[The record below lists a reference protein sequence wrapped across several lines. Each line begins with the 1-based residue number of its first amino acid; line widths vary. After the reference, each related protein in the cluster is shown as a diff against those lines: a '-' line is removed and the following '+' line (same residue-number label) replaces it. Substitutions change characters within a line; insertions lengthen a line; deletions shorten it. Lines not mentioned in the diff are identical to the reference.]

1 MHSQGATEVRREG
14 RGTMTRWNIAVVA
27 CRGLEDEAGA
37 IRQRLAGSWH
47 NHPEVEFTLVGQGQF
62 DGSFPEHVD
71 AVVLVADAESRHTPL
86 VRLLTMLD
94 ELHVPVVALLD
105 RAPPP
110 GTIFETAGVLVEDRS
125 ASGPLLCAQ
134 LHGILHCRRE
144 VNRLR
149 KAVTLAEAAHRGLGN
164 EVARMSEELRLAAEA
179 QCELLPRE
187 MPTVHGV
194 SVTALWRPAHDV
206 SGDIYDVIRLG
217 DDHLGLFVADA
228 VGHGITAA
236 LMTILITH
244 SLTTRV
250 AEGQSW
256 RLLDPAEVLGCL
268 NERLL
273 GRHIHSHRF
282 ATAAYAV
289 VDCRHR
295 RMALAT
301 AGHPPPLLVHQDGS
315 CDVIETSGGLLGVFD
330 NETYDQVQVELRPDD
345 RLLMY
350 TDGVE
355 QAFVGEGDGRLAGGA
370 KARYREEFLSLST
383 FEDPQNMIDT
393 IRRRLDAQSG
403 SLHRVDDVTVLCLH
417 AG

>member
-1 MHSQGATEVRREG
+1 
-14 RGTMTRWNIAVVA
+14 MTRWNIAVVA

-47 NHPEVEFTLVGQGQF
+47 SDPEVEFTLIGHKQF
-62 DGSFPEHVD
+62 DESLAEHVD
-71 AVVLVADAESRHTPL
+71 AVVLVADAEARHTPL
-86 VRLLTMLD
+86 VRPLVMLD

-105 RAPPP
+105 GVQPP
-110 GTIFETAGVLVEDRS
+110 GSVFETTGVLVEDRS
-125 ASGPLLCAQ
+125 TSGPLLCAR
-134 LHGILHCRRE
+134 LHGMLHCRRE

-149 KAVTLAEAAHRGLGN
+149 RTVALAEASCRGLGG
-164 EVARMSEELRLAAEA
+164 EVARMQEELQLAAHA
-179 QCELLPRE
+179 QSELLPRE
-187 MPTVHGV
+187 LPTVHGV
-194 SVTALWRPAHDV
+194 SLTALWRPAYGV
-206 SGDIYDVIRLG
+206 SGDIYDVIRLS

-236 LMTILITH
+236 LMTMLITH

-250 AEGQSW
+250 AAGQSW
-256 RLLDPAEVLGCL
+256 RLLDPAEVLSRL

-273 GRHIHSHRF
+273 GRHIHHHRF

-289 VDCRHR
+289 VDCRYR

-301 AGHPPPLLVHQDGS
+301 AGHPPPMLVHQDGR

-330 NETYDQVQVELRPDD
+330 DETYDQVQVELCPDD

-355 QAFVGEGDGRLAGGA
+355 QAFAGEGNGRLAGGA
-370 KARYREEFLSLST
+370 KARYREEFLALST